1 MEDMFNKAIEMAKKC
16 KIPVVIYRHSGK
28 YNFCR
33 VDVFNGEYFE
43 AVAVILSDGTFEN
56 IDI

>member
-1 MEDMFNKAIEMAKKC
+1 MFNKAIEMAKKC
-16 KIPVVIYRHSGK
+16 KIPIVIYRHSGK